1 MNFRKASSI
10 ILLLLII
17 IWPQPAHAFGEGAMA
32 TVLSVFN
39 AVIEII
45 QAAIVKLLITSG
57 QLLQDV
63 IHLEMSYGGAA
74 VYMVWKIF
82 RDICN
87 SLFIIF
93 FIIIAFSTIFNS
105 IAPKGLKPYFW
116 KEALTN
122 VILAAILIN
131 FSLPIGQAMIWAGNA
146 SGSYMLKA
154 IGVGDFGKKIAENL
168 NFAAVIAGTSAQQYP
183 TVSVDFPESSNL
195 SAANLTGVQSWVA
208 ASQYDTALGQA
219 ARAAIPV
226 MKKCL
231 EANRPPVECYNEG
244 VAMHKNEL
252 IVAADKDAKAK
263 AAAEKAQAD
272 YDACMNPSSPNRDS
286 VVVKNC
292 GEKPPSAPSSDY
304 LMDAGQYTRFFGS
317 MLLTGKWAIT
327 APSGPT
333 DLDGQV
339 SLLLSNILHLIMML
353 AIVLS
358 FSSIIIFQVARI
370 PAGWFL
376 LSSSAMA
383 FFSIAMPGSTLFG
396 KWRDNMIG
404 WALFTP
410 LYLFV
415 IYIGLFVL
423 EQRGTLLASMSNA
436 QMPFFM
442 GKLGIVLFYFITA
455 FIFMRGAK
463 WAQETAFGYSKMA
476 GTAFGAIASRMGVDE
491 KSNFGLTT
499 AAGGLA
505 KYSGAQGAYES
516 VKATGEARIAKMKQ
530 GISDSS
536 FLAMPSYLRSKT
548 YAEKLAEGKAAMGV
562 RGADAE
568 VDKFLQERIKGHK
581 ERIEYEADKIT
592 DKTKKT
598 AYLQSQLNSGNRDVA
613 LAAGEILLKQGK
625 LTPAQISMLSGKYG
639 DISQVAKK
647 EFQKRVT
654 EQSKKDARKLVPA
667 NFAELLERVKVAGK
681 SEDKRA
687 FLEAGL
693 SGEIGQMKLSGADL
707 LALTGEMDSVEDKRA
722 FLEAATK
729 TGRNKVTAIET
740 MANLGLITDR
750 NGVKTSAAEAIED
763 RAKSLS
769 DVDLLDAEEYFHAGG
784 KPMSPV
790 LKEKMKQS
798 IKNPEKFGQII
809 RNVSGP
815 DQQLRILDEFSDIK
829 HASSIAR
836 RDVKELEKKERKYAK
851 GIKQLQKKADKL
863 VGAKKKRI
871 EDWIEDLEVKRSEM
885 KEEMQKKKKEIT

>member
-146 SGSYMLKA
+146 SGSYILKA

-195 SAANLTGVQSWVA
+195 SAANLTGIQSWVA

-263 AAAEKAQAD
+263 AAAEKAQAEQASCELMAIKNGGTIQCGTKVV
-272 YDACMNPSSPNRDS
+272 DAPESI
-286 VVVKNC
+286 
-292 GEKPPSAPSSDY
+292 
-304 LMDAGQYTRFFGS
+304 LMDAGQYARFYTS
-317 MLLTGKWAIT
+317 MILDGKWSIT
-327 APSGPT
+327 APSGPN
-333 DLDGQV
+333 DLQGQV
-339 SLLLSNILHLIMML
+339 NLFLSNILGLIMML

-376 LSSSAMA
+376 LSTSAMA

-423 EQRGTLLASMSNA
+423 EQRGTLLASMSGA

-442 GKLGIVLFYFITA
+442 GQLGIVLFYFITA
-455 FIFMRGAK
+455 FIFMGGAQ
-463 WAQETAFGYSKMA
+463 WARETAFGYSKMA
-476 GTAFGAIASRMGVDE
+476 GTAFGAIASRIGVDE

-499 AAGGLA
+499 AASGLA

-530 GISDSS
+530 GISDST
-536 FLAMPSYLRSKT
+536 FLAMPSYLQSKT
-548 YAEKLAEGKAAMGV
+548 YEEKLAEKQSAMGV
-562 RGADAE
+562 YGADKAVQDLTAKKVSAE
-568 VDKFLQERIKGHK
+568 QTRL
-581 ERIEYEADKIT
+581 
-592 DKTKKT
+592 KT
-598 AYLQSQLNSGNRDVA
+598 ATSQMNDAQKSMYLQRQASSANRSIA
-613 LAAGEILLKQGK
+613 IAAREMLVERNDPFM
-625 LTPAQISMLSGKYG
+625 TPA
-639 DISQVAKK
+639 
-647 EFQKRVT
+647 E
-654 EQSKKDARKLVPA
+654 
-667 NFAELLERVKVAGK
+667 
-681 SEDKRA
+681 
-687 FLEAGL
+687 
-693 SGEIGQMKLSGADL
+693 
-707 LALTGEMDSVEDKRA
+707 
-722 FLEAATK
+722 
-729 TGRNKVTAIET
+729 
-740 MANLGLITDR
+740 
-750 NGVKTSAAEAIED
+750 
-763 RAKSLS
+763 
-769 DVDLLDAEEYFHAGG
+769 
-784 KPMSPV
+784 
-790 LKEKMKQS
+790 
-798 IKNPEKFGQII
+798 
-809 RNVSGP
+809 
-815 DQQLRILDEFSDIK
+815 
-829 HASSIAR
+829 IAR
-836 RDVKELEKKERKYAK
+836 TKNLYPNE
-851 GIKQLQKKADKL
+851 
-863 VGAKKKRI
+863 GAKKAFDDK
-871 EDWIEDLEVKRSEM
+871 VKNSARNALRE
-885 KEEMQKKKKEIT
+885 KKKKDQEKRQEVKDGILASVESLPAVTPVKIGELLDPYFRPAAGATPDRGEQAAYLEALSMKDPVLVFDYLQRLPAPGARATDLARAFAPILKKPENIFDLPEAFMNNAANLPILQEALDVTYPAGKKRARAKDRLLTSRPDMTDVINRDIFP